1 MSTTPVVVD
10 APLYPMLDVS
20 KLQGFAPELITDGA
34 GLDKV
39 TKFLAR
45 IASEPLPAWD
55 KSPALGLDTET
66 NITPDFFNRKAR
78 TIQIGNHEQQF
89 CIDLLAFSGDPMKLV
104 EAQGYHGR
112 NSSVL
117 SAVIK
122 VLQPALTTS
131 RYLKVGLNLPFEYE
145 VLSWGLGMRIW
156 HLYSADLVERVI
168 QAGAHSLKDYPFFS
182 LRSITERYFKKTIS
196 KDLRASFDL
205 CTPLTQ
211 GQVEYATLD
220 TYLPLA
226 IRQQQ
231 LKIITRDELVSTS
244 QIENDALGS
253 YTDMGIWGQRIDS
266 ARWMERINK
275 RKAELVEA
283 LATLDT
289 HFIPIVGSKSEA
301 IDEKRLTILE
311 AKWRGFDIASQEEL
325 EACSAYKA
333 VSSKKDPILRA
344 ELKAKYEVLE
354 KNRRDLKA
362 AARVTY
368 SELSKKRTKAKEKI
382 GKCQGEA
389 FINYNSGKQL
399 LAAFATMYGYK
410 TVKKTDKDTLLGF
423 NDDKHPVIKPLLS
436 LNKLKKEIG
445 TYGEQWTKQWVNK
458 PCKEEGWLHPGD
470 GRLHCKYNQLEA
482 ETGRSSSSKPNAQN
496 LPKDEDV
503 RACFICDPP
512 DGSIRISVCCD
523 SEVDISEVRT
533 GIDFTLRAEY
543 YACRACGKPCDTK
556 AEEYC
561 IVTCDMSGAEL
572 RIIAELANAGSWI
585 TAFAKGHD
593 VHSVGTE
600 ILFPVEWPAEQVKSL
615 LKPDGWSP
623 EDSNQKTGEKVP
635 LFNDDGTPLVKK
647 NKEGVL
653 KHVHVPPCAYFAIK
667 ADGELSRQK
676 CECPKHKKRRDGN
689 KATNFLLA
697 YGGGPSA
704 LADAIGCTTDEAKA
718 LMKLHEAKFP
728 DIWGYLKKSGEQA
741 RFKKEARDM
750 YGRRRLFPDPTWAG
764 AKEFFI
770 QEHPESLELDEE
782 DAEAQV
788 LAFKM
793 KQLRLPTEEEEYL
806 LTHREPSTKEIAS
819 AYRGMYGSIERRGKN
834 MCIQGTNASI
844 IKRAMGCGFDK
855 NGVGYLWHLLP
866 EWKAKILSMVHDE
879 LVVQCPRRF
888 SKQVFKIVGDAFT
901 RAGAEVMKKVIME
914 YDGNIGPCWSK

>member
-1 MSTTPVVVD
+1 MSTTIVV
-10 APLYPMLDVS
+10 PQTLPMLDIKS
-20 KLQGFAPELITDGA
+20 LKGFAPELITDGA
-34 GLDKV
+34 GLDRV
-39 TKFLAR
+39 SKFLAR
-45 IASEPLPAWD
+45 IASAPLPEWD
-55 KSPALGLDTET
+55 KSPVLGLDTET
-66 NITPDFFNRKAR
+66 NITPDFFHRKAR
-78 TIQIGNHEQQF
+78 TLQVGNHEQQF
-89 CIDLLAFSGDPMKLV
+89 CIDLLPFAGGTDKLI

-112 NSSVL
+112 NSGVL
-117 SAVIK
+117 DAVIK
-122 VLQPALTTS
+122 ALAPALTTNHF
-131 RYLKVGLNLPFEYE
+131 LKVGLNLPFEYE
-145 VLSWGLGMRIW
+145 VLCWGLGMRIW
-156 HLYSADLVERVI
+156 HLYSVDLVERVI

-182 LRSITERYFKKTIS
+182 LLHTVERYFKKTIS
-196 KDLRASFDL
+196 KDLQGSFDL

-211 GQVEYATLD
+211 EQVDYATLD

-231 LKIITRDELVSTS
+231 LKIIGRDRLVATS

-253 YTDMGIWGQRIDS
+253 YTDMHIWGQRIDS

-283 LATLDT
+283 LATLDKF
-289 HFIPIVGSKSEA
+289 FIPVVGSKSEA
-301 IDEKRLTILE
+301 IDERLLNELE
-311 AKWRGFDIASQEEL
+311 SKWRGFDIASQEERD
-325 EACSAYKA
+325 ACSAYKA
-333 VSSKKDPILRA
+333 VPPKKDPILRA
-344 ELKAKYEVLE
+344 ELKLKYEQLE
-354 KNRRDLKA
+354 QNRRDLKA

-382 GKCQGEA
+382 TKCQGEA

-399 LAAFATMYGYK
+399 LAAFANMHGYK
-410 TVKKTDKDTLLGF
+410 TIKKTDKNTLLNF
-423 NDDKHPVIKPLLS
+423 NDRPAIPALMS
-436 LNKLKKEIG
+436 LGKLKKEIG
-445 TYGEQWTKQWVNK
+445 TYGEQWTKIWQTK

-503 RACFICDPP
+503 RQCFICDPP
-512 DGSIRISVCCD
+512 DESIRISVCCD
-523 SEVDISEVRT
+523 SDTTLIT
-533 GIDFTLRAEY
+533 GDRV
-543 YACRACGKPCDTK
+543 CCACGKPCETK

-585 TAFAKGHD
+585 SAFSKGHD

-600 ILFPVEWPAEQVKSL
+600 ILYPAEWPAEQVKSL

-623 EDSNQKTGEKVP
+623 EDSNPKTGEKVP
-635 LFNDDGTPLVKK
+635 LFNEDGSPLMKK
-647 NKEGVL
+647 NKKGIVE
-653 KHVHVPPCAYFAIK
+653 HVHVPPCAYFAIK
-667 ADGELSRQK
+667 ADGELARQK

-704 LADAIGCTTDEAKA
+704 LADAIGCTTEEAKK
-718 LMKLHEAKFP
+718 LMKLHESKFP
-728 DIWGYLKKSGEQA
+728 DIWGYLKRSGEQA

-750 YGRRRLFPDPTWAG
+750 FGRRRLFPDPTWEG

-770 QEHPESLELDEE
+770 QEHSDNLELDEE

-793 KQLRLPTEEEEYL
+793 KQLREPTEEEEYM
-806 LTHREPSTKEIAS
+806 LTHREPSTKEISS
-819 AYRGMYGSIERRGKN
+819 AYKGMYGSIERRGKN
-834 MCIQGTNASI
+834 HCIQGTNASI

-855 NGVGYLWHLLP
+855 NGKGYLWHLLP
-866 EWKAKILSMVHDE
+866 KFMAKIVSMVHDE
-879 LVVQCPRRF
+879 LVVQCPKRF
-888 SKQVFKIVGDAFT
+888 GKQVFKIVGDAFT
-901 RAGAEVMKKVIME
+901 RAGAEVMHKVVME